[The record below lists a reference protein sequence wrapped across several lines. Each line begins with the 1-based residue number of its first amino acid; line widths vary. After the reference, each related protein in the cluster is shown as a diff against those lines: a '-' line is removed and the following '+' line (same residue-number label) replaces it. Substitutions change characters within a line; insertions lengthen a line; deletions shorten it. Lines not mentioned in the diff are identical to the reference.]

1 LQPAAA
7 ILEWRLF
14 AAARVTP
21 PDATPNQFERWIGPR
36 LEEFPSASSA
46 QASID
51 RLEALQRLEVAIDVA
66 SPSHT
71 ASDGANIGTGDGLTR
86 AVFLAPCREP
96 RSA

>member
-1 LQPAAA
+1 MRRRISLSAG
-7 ILEWRLF
+7 LDRDWR
-14 AAARVTP
+14 
-21 PDATPNQFERWIGPR
+21 N
-36 LEEFPSASSA
+36 FPSASSA